1 MDRELQR
8 IKDRRKLIQNNYLSL
23 AQDIWNSNLEA
34 GKKDSK
40 VRIEYNK
47 YRNEDRHLERL
58 EQMIQS
64 TIDDLMWYEETFLK
78 QIN

>member
-1 MDRELQR
+1 MDRELQK
-8 IKDRRKLIQNNYLSL
+8 IKDRRQLIQNNYLSL

-34 GKKDSK
+34 EKKDSK
-40 VRIEYNK
+40 ARIEYNK

-64 TIDDLMWYEETFLK
+64 VIDDLMWYRETFTR
-78 QIN
+78 

>member
-1 MDRELQR
+1 MELELQK
-8 IKDRRKLIQNNYLSL
+8 IKDRRQLIQNNYLSL

-34 GKKDSK
+34 EKKDSK
-40 VRIEYNK
+40 ARIEYNK

-64 TIDDLMWYEETFLK
+64 AIDDLIWYRETFTR
-78 QIN
+78 